1 MAGRGIFAIR
11 DVRSLISETSEEGT
25 QLKRAV
31 GATQLT
37 AMGVGAIIGTG
48 IFVVIGKG
56 SSLAGPAVI
65 LSFVLAAVAC
75 AFSALSYAELAS
87 SIPVSGSAYTY
98 AYATLGELVAW
109 IIGWD
114 LILEY
119 GVSVAAIAVGWGGNL
134 NAFLDATFGYA
145 LPDAI
150 SAAPEEGGVF
160 NLPAVFIVLAITFL
174 LVRGVTESV
183 RINLV
188 MVVIKL
194 AVLVFFIVIAFVN
207 FSTDNFTP
215 FAPEGVDGVTAAAAI
230 IFFAYIGFDAV
241 STGSEEARNPAK
253 DLPLAILGSLA
264 ICTIFYVL
272 TVVGAIG
279 IASPAQMA
287 ESDAPLAA
295 ALDQGA
301 GLNWAAA
308 ILALGAVVAITS
320 VVLVIFYGQTRI
332 FFAMCR
338 DGLLPR
344 RLATVNQRYGTPARL
359 TVGLGVLIAILA
371 ALVPLGTIVELVNI
385 GTLFAFVLVN
395 IGVIVLRRTR
405 PDMPRPYRVPWSPA
419 LPLIG
424 IAFAIYLMTDLPWDT
439 WLRFAAWLA
448 VGLVIYF
455 AYGYRHS
462 RLRTDPSLASS
473 PTPASSATPASPTP
487 ASPTPASPTP
497 ASPAPAEA
505 VAPPRPDDDG
515 SRS

>member
-1 MAGRGIFAIR
+1 MTTTSRRPGIFAVR
-11 DVRSLISETSEEGT
+11 DVKSLITETAEEGHG
-25 QLKRAV
+25 LKKAV

-56 SSLAGPAVI
+56 AGIAGPAVI

-98 AYATLGELVAW
+98 TYATLGEVVAW

-119 GVSVAAIAVGWGGNL
+119 GVSVAGIAVGWGGNL
-134 NAFLDATFGYA
+134 NAFLDAAFGFT

-150 SAAPEEGGVF
+150 AKSPSEGGVF
-160 NLPAVFIVLAITFL
+160 NLPAVFVVLAITFL

-183 RINLV
+183 RVNLV
-188 MVVIKL
+188 MVGIKL
-194 AVLVFFIVIAFVN
+194 VVLLFFIVVAFAN
-207 FSTDNFTP
+207 FSTGHFHP
-215 FAPEGVDGVTAAAAI
+215 FAPAGVDGVTSAAAI

-241 STGSEEARNPAK
+241 STGSEEARKPER
-253 DLPLAILGSLA
+253 DLPLAILGSLL
-264 ICTIFYVL
+264 ICTVFYVL
-272 TVVGAIG
+272 TSVGALG
-279 IASPAQMA
+279 IASPDQM
-287 ESDAPLAA
+287 EGSDAPLAT
-295 ALDQGA
+295 ALDEGA
-301 GLNWAAA
+301 GISWAAA

-320 VVLVIFYGQTRI
+320 VVLVILYGQTRI

-338 DGLLPR
+338 DGLMPV
-344 RLATVNQRYGTPARL
+344 RLAQVNQRYGTPALL
-359 TVGLGVLIAILA
+359 TIGLGVLISILA

-405 PDMPRPYRVPWSPA
+405 PEMPRPYRVPWSPL

-424 IAFAIYLMTDLPWDT
+424 VAFAVYLMTDLPWET
-439 WLRFAAWLA
+439 WLRFAVW
-448 VGLVIYF
+448 LVIGIVIY
-455 AYGYRHS
+455 ALYGYRNS
-462 RLRTDPSLASS
+462 RIRSGPQS
-473 PTPASSATPASPTP
+473 TPGWAR
-487 ASPTPASPTP
+487 
-497 ASPAPAEA
+497 EE
-505 VAPPRPDDDG
+505 
-515 SRS
+515 SR